1 MNNDFR
7 CNCPIT
13 SALDIV
19 GDKWTLVIIKQML
32 LEGKKTFKDFS
43 ESDEAIAS
51 NILSSR
57 LKMLEEY
64 KMISKEKLPHNKK
77 TNIYLL
83 TEKGLG
89 LTPTIIELTLWSDG
103 NIREYHSSLISDN
116 RIEMVKNNKE
126 ETIKMLI
133 ESYKTKNWPQQNLNG
148 IKTSV

>member
-7 CNCPIT
+7 CKCPIT

-19 GDKWTLVIIKQML
+19 GDKWTLVIIKLML
-32 LEGKKTFKDFS
+32 LEGIKTFKDFS

-89 LTPTIIELTLWSDG
+89 LTPTIVELTLWSDG
-103 NIREYHSSLISDN
+103 NIREYNSSIISDS
-116 RIEMVKNNKE
+116 RIAMVKNNKE
-126 ETIKMLI
+126 ASIKMI
-133 ESYKTKNWPQQNLNG
+133 VESYIQNTGYNKT
-148 IKTSV
+148 

>member
-64 KMISKEKLPHNKK
+64 KIISKEKLPNNKK

-83 TEKGLG
+83 TEKGLE
-89 LTPTIIELTLWSDG
+89 LTPTIVELTLWSDG
-103 NIREYHSSLISDN
+103 NIREYNSSIISDS
-116 RIEMVKNNKE
+116 RIEMIKNNKE
-126 ETIKMLI
+126 KSIKILV
-133 ESYKTKNWPQQNLNG
+133 ENYKQ
-148 IKTSV
+148 KTGNNNT

>member
-1 MNNDFR
+1 MNKDFR

-13 SALDIV
+13 TALDIV

-32 LEGKKTFKDFS
+32 FEGKKTFKDLS

-64 KMISKEKLPHNKK
+64 KMIRKEKLPHNKK

-89 LTPTIIELTLWSDG
+89 LTPIIVELTLWSDS
-103 NIREYHSSLISDN
+103 NLREYHSSIISDS
-116 RIEMVKNNKE
+116 RIEMVKKNKE
-126 ETIKMLI
+126 ESIKMI
-133 ESYKTKNWPQQNLNG
+133 VENYKQ
-148 IKTSV
+148 KTDYSKT

>member
-1 MNNDFR
+1 MNNNFR

-57 LKMLEEY
+57 LKMLEEF
-64 KMISKEKLPHNKK
+64 KIITREKLPHNKK
-77 TNIYLL
+77 TNIYVL

-89 LTPTIIELTLWSDG
+89 LTPTIIELTLWSDL
-103 NIREYHSSLISDN
+103 NIREHHSSIISDS
-116 RIEMVKNNKE
+116 RIEMVKKNKE
-126 ETIKMLI
+126 ESIKMI
-133 ESYKTKNWPQQNLNG
+133 VEIYKQ
-148 IKTSV
+148 KTDYNKT

>member
-1 MNNDFR
+1 MKNSFR

-13 SALDIV
+13 TALDIV

-32 LEGKKTFKDFS
+32 LEGKKTFKDLS

-57 LKMLEEY
+57 LKMLEKY

-83 TEKGLG
+83 TEKGLR
-89 LTPTIIELTLWSDG
+89 LTPTIVELTLWSDG
-103 NIREYHSSLISDN
+103 NIREYNSSIISDS
-116 RIEMVKNNKE
+116 RITMVKNNKE
-126 ETIKMLI
+126 ATIKMI
-133 ESYKTKNWPQQNLNG
+133 VESYKRNTGYN
-148 IKTSV
+148 KT

>member
-1 MNNDFR
+1 MTNKFR

-13 SALDIV
+13 SALDIL

-32 LEGKKTFKDFS
+32 LERKKTFKDFS

-57 LKMLEEY
+57 LKMMEEY
-64 KMISKEKLPHNKK
+64 KIISKEKLPDNKK

-89 LTPTIIELTLWSDG
+89 LTPTIVELTLWSDS
-103 NIREYHSSLISDN
+103 NIREYHSSIITDS

-126 ETIKMLI
+126 ESIKMI
-133 ESYKTKNWPQQNLNG
+133 VESYKQNTGYN
-148 IKTSV
+148 KT

>member
-1 MNNDFR
+1 MNNKFR

-13 SALDIV
+13 SALDIL

-32 LEGKKTFKDFS
+32 LERKKTFKDFS

-57 LKMLEEY
+57 LKMMEEY
-64 KMISKEKLPHNKK
+64 KIISKEKLPDNKK

-89 LTPTIIELTLWSDG
+89 LTPTIVELTLWSDS
-103 NIREYHSSLISDN
+103 NIREYHSSIMTDS

-126 ETIKMLI
+126 ESIKMI
-133 ESYKTKNWPQQNLNG
+133 VESYKQNTGYN
-148 IKTSV
+148 KT

>member
-1 MNNDFR
+1 MNNNFR

-32 LEGKKTFKDFS
+32 LEGRKTFKEFS
-43 ESDEAIAS
+43 ESNEAIAS

-57 LKMLEEY
+57 LKMLEKY
-64 KMISKEKLPHNKK
+64 KMISKKKLPHNKK
-77 TNIYLL
+77 TNIYIL

-89 LTPTIIELTLWSDG
+89 LTPTIVELTLWSDS
-103 NIREYHSSLISDN
+103 NIREYHSSIITDS

-126 ETIKMLI
+126 ESIKMI
-133 ESYKTKNWPQQNLNG
+133 VESYKQNTGYN
-148 IKTSV
+148 KT